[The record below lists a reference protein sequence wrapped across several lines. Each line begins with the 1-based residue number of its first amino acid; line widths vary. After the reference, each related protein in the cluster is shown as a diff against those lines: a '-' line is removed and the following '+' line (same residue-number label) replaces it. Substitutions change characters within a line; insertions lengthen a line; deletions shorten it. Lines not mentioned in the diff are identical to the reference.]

1 MASES
6 AVQGWHALSVDQA
19 VKKLESAFEG
29 LRAAEARERL
39 DRFGPNKIE
48 EEKPIS
54 GWAIL
59 FKQLRG
65 FFNIVL
71 YVACAIA
78 LFTAQWTDASFITV
92 ILVVNTILSFVQEY
106 KASRMMASLKSYVV
120 EEVTV
125 LRDGKPVNLG
135 VTDVVPG
142 DVVLLEEGMR
152 VPADARVIEEHA
164 LAVDESM
171 LTGESVPA
179 EKELPETATDADLGD
194 RTDMVFAG
202 TTVVRGTGKAVVCA
216 TGMKTELGNVAQAL
230 KDAKTPPTAFEIEV
244 DHLSKQITMVII
256 AMVAAVATLLLF
268 RHSMGV
274 AEIAIFSLSLGV
286 GAIPESLPV
295 VLSFA
300 LTAGAQQMAHRRA
313 LARRLSVVESLGSV
327 DTICTDKTGTLTKNE
342 MTVQA
347 IYVPGFSPYSVSGEG
362 YDPGQGG
369 IAFRDTEKNE
379 RLDLLLAAAAVCNNA
394 KKTDDPDNGGYLG
407 DPTEIALLVM
417 AEKDGLDLREV
428 NERCPRLN
436 EIPFTSDRKMMTT
449 GNRYK
454 DKLISLSK
462 GAPDY
467 ILEKCTNIWLD
478 GESRPMTPDQRGKIQ
493 ETLEHFENQALR
505 VLAIAEHTLPG
516 DTDPKQLEAAGAED
530 NLTFLGLIGM
540 LDPPRAEVRQAI
552 ADAGGAGIRTVMITG
567 DHSLTAKA
575 IAARLGMGQNV
586 VTCKQIEQMSDE
598 ELDAKVA
605 DIDIVARATPLVKVR
620 MLRALQ
626 RTKHFASMTGDGVN
640 DSPALK
646 QADVGVA
653 MGLRGTDAAK
663 DAAGLVLLDDNYGTI
678 VAAIEQ
684 GRRIFDNIRKFVNYL
699 LTCNVGEVITV
710 FLGALCGL
718 PPLTA
723 IMVLWINLLT
733 DVAPAAALGHGPGQ
747 PGHHVAQAPKARR
760 EDSQPGLDLDHRDHR
775 PEEGRRK
782 LCRIPHRLLL
792 VFKPRSAIRAN
803 HGLYGRGGL
812 CVRADRHYPR
822 LRRHRAVRQ
831 SVDRLFAT
839 LGRDHAA
846 LHHLLPGSQRFL
858 RPGKTR
864 LASLGSDGRA
874 GRLVHDN
881 GHLGVALGRKLGGT
895 RHRTR
900 RQEYPTRSSLGLLIL
915 EMRPRGVGRR
925 GNKAGSKLGVSAR
938 TGPSLRRS
946 ASGGH
951 VKVLSTGAI
960 DQAVSTTTGSAAS
973 W

>member
-1 MASES
+1 MAPASTATS
-6 AVQGWHALSVDQA
+6 WHALSVEQTLAQLQTTPD
-19 VKKLESAFEG
+19 G
-29 LRAAEARERL
+29 LSVEEAQTRL
-39 DRFGPNKIE
+39 DRVGPNKIE

-54 GWAIL
+54 GWKIL

-78 LFTAQWTDASFITV
+78 LFTAQWTDASFISV
-92 ILVVNTILSFVQEY
+92 ILVVNTLLSFFQEY
-106 KASRMMASLKSYVV
+106 KASRMMASLKNYVV
-120 EEVTV
+120 AEVTV
-125 LRDGKPVNLG
+125 LRDGHPSSLG
-135 VTDVVPG
+135 VTELVPG
-142 DVVLLEEGMR
+142 DVILLEEGMKI
-152 VPADARVIEEHA
+152 PADARVIDEHA

-171 LTGESVPA
+171 LTGESVPV
-179 EKELPETATDADLGD
+179 EKELPGLAAAADLGD

-202 TTVVRGTGKAVVCA
+202 TTVVRGTGKAVVCE
-216 TGMKTELGNVAQAL
+216 TGMRTELGTVAQAL
-230 KDAKTPPTAFEIEV
+230 HDAKAPPTAFEIEV
-244 DHLSKQITMVII
+244 DHLSKQITCVIV
-256 AMVAAVATLLLF
+256 AMVAVVAALLWL
-268 RHSMGV
+268 RHSMGL

-347 IYVPGFSPYSVSGEG
+347 LYIPGFSPYSVSGEG
-362 YDPGQGG
+362 YDPTQGQ

-394 KKTDDPDNGGYLG
+394 KKTDEDQANGYLG
-407 DPTEIALLVM
+407 DPTEIALLVV
-417 AEKDGLDLREV
+417 AEKDGLVLQDI
-428 NERCPRLN
+428 NQRCPRLN

-454 DKLISLSK
+454 GKLISLSK

-467 ILEKCTNIWLD
+467 IIEKCTNIWLE
-478 GESRPMTPDQRGKIQ
+478 GQSRPMKPEQRGKIQ
-493 ETLEHFENQALR
+493 EILENFENQALR

-516 DTDPKQLEAAGAED
+516 DTDPEQIEAAGAEEQ
-530 NLTFLGLIGM
+530 LTFLGLIGM

-552 ADAGGAGIRTVMITG
+552 ADARGAGIRTVMITG
-567 DHSLTAKA
+567 DHSLTAQA
-575 IAARLGMGQNV
+575 IAQRLGMGKNV
-586 VTCKQIEQMSDE
+586 VTCKEVEQMSDE
-598 ELDAKVA
+598 ELDARVA

-620 MLRALQ
+620 ILKSLQ
-626 RTKHFASMTGDGVN
+626 RTNHFASMTGDGVN

-678 VAAIEQ
+678 VAAVEQ

-733 DVAPAAALGHGPGQ
+733 DVAPAAALGMDPANAGIMKRKPRKHEEKILNPGLIWTTVVIGLKKGIENFLVFLIGYYWFTNHDLQ
-747 PGHHVAQAPKARR
+747 YAQTMAFTGVVVYAFVRIAIIRDFDGIGLLQNPWIVFSLLFAALMQLFIIYCPEVNDFFGLARLDWRAWGVMGILAVWSTVTGIWVSRWVESWAGHVIEPVEKNSADKAR
-760 EDSQPGLDLDHRDHR
+760 G
-775 PEEGRRK
+775 
-782 LCRIPHRLLL
+782 I
-792 VFKPRSAIRAN
+792 F
-803 HGLYGRGGL
+803 
-812 CVRADRHYPR
+812 
-822 LRRHRAVRQ
+822 
-831 SVDRLFAT
+831 
-839 LGRDHAA
+839 
-846 LHHLLPGSQRFL
+846 
-858 RPGKTR
+858 
-864 LASLGSDGRA
+864 
-874 GRLVHDN
+874 
-881 GHLGVALGRKLGGT
+881 GVATQLTT
-895 RHRTR
+895 R
-900 RQEYPTRSSLGLLIL
+900 
-915 EMRPRGVGRR
+915 
-925 GNKAGSKLGVSAR
+925 
-938 TGPSLRRS
+938 
-946 ASGGH
+946 
-951 VKVLSTGAI
+951 
-960 DQAVSTTTGSAAS
+960 
-973 W
+973 